1 METIGNRERF
11 ADVVVPM
18 LVMAVYLSLN
28 GKGFLT
34 VWPIIACTVFAIV
47 QPFVRFFLMDRL
59 REPMEAAGKG
69 AMFLVA
75 ASVLYGALAMVV
87 VDLVT

>member
-1 METIGNRERF
+1 MGAIGNRERI

-18 LVMAVYLSLN
+18 LVIAVYLSLN

-34 VWPIIACTVFAIV
+34 VWPILVCTVFALV

-69 AMFLVA
+69 AMFLAA
-75 ASVLYGALAMVV
+75 ASVLYAALAMVV